1 VYISTYKFP
10 KIEIILY
17 NKMTHIN
24 FSSNETD
31 SKIFSVNVNIPIS
44 ELLDNAQ
51 KNNNTYIQMERKII
65 NGEFSINNNEMLEYI
80 YKYIKIWEDEPKHD
94 YVKQKL
100 ITTTIYEHE
109 LDKKDISF
117 INEYLDDIRIL
128 KEETL
133 TKYNSRN
140 DTLRF
145 HNKKLSILMY
155 QALEFKMESLLKKIY
170 VWVAISIYQMS
181 ICDLHDFETS

>member
-1 VYISTYKFP
+1 MQSPDQPSLWTAP
-10 KIEIILY
+10 CRGQAP
-17 NKMTHIN
+17 
-24 FSSNETD
+24 D
-31 SKIFSVNVNIPIS
+31 G
-44 ELLDNAQ
+44 A
-51 KNNNTYIQMERKII
+51 
-65 NGEFSINNNEMLEYI
+65 
-80 YKYIKIWEDEPKHD
+80 EDEPKHD

-117 INEYLDDIRIL
+117 INEYLDDIKIL

-155 QALEFKMESLLKKIY
+155 HALEFKMESLLKKIY

-181 ICDLHDFETS
+181 ICDLHDFETYRDPSLGPKPLDFSIPTNVILTKL